1 MPRRTVGDW
10 LRDLR
15 DARGLSQQDV
25 QAQSKEEISRV
36 YLSLLEC
43 NEKKNPTV
51 KVMLTLAKAY
61 EVEPTLIFSA
71 YQADMLDEPFPPI
84 PNRRQTAGAAAKAT
98 PAPPGRGIA
107 RTRG

>member
-10 LRDLR
+10 LRELR
-15 DARGLSQQDV
+15 ETCGLSQQDV
-25 QAQSKEEISRV
+25 QGQTKDEISRV

-61 EVEPTLIFSA
+61 DVEPTLIFSA
-71 YQADMLDEPFPPI
+71 YQADMLGELFPPI
-84 PNRRQTAGAAAKAT
+84 PNRRTADAAVKAT
-98 PAPPGRGIA
+98 PASHGRGIA
-107 RTRG
+107 RTRR